1 MPMKHLVLLE
11 CIICTVFGGLPKP
24 HLEMDAVN
32 TRYLLRWQWS
42 DSTHSVTN
50 GNASIKF
57 ATQVTY
63 SHLETK
69 EDSYTDM
76 CFGVETYCD
85 YSTHLKYNAEYV
97 LRVRAESG
105 GQRSDWASLYFCPED
120 NADLGAP
127 SELRVEAGVSMVTL
141 SFKEPMAEDG
151 EPMSSMLS
159 PMAFRLRFWTDDEPS
174 QHHMRN
180 LSTTLHT
187 LSLRAHT
194 RYCLQVQAFSAA
206 FEKASKYTPPKCTTT
221 LGPTLLWPILLPLPV
236 CVVLLGVAYFVWKRS
251 RRRMLLR
258 YPIPSS
264 MVVRF
269 TTLACVHR
277 PLQCID
283 NHVQVCFL
291 SSTLCTQLHSKCHC
305 PLLVVPQE
313 TTCVVT
319 AMVAMPTVEQ
329 PSQDTCTPTHAAALG
344 PEAEGCNR

>member
-32 TRYLLRWQWS
+32 TRYLLRWRWS
-42 DSTHSVTN
+42 DSTHSVA
-50 GNASIKF
+50 NASIKF
-57 ATQVTY
+57 ATQLTY

-127 SELRVEAGVSMVTL
+127 SELRVEPGVSMVTV

-159 PMAFRLRFWTDDEPS
+159 PMAFRLRFWTDDEPG
-174 QHHMRN
+174 QHHVRN

-251 RRRMLLR
+251 RRRMFMR
-258 YPIPSS
+258 YAMPSS
-264 MVVRF
+264 MV
-269 TTLACVHR
+269 
-277 PLQCID
+277 
-283 NHVQVCFL
+283 
-291 SSTLCTQLHSKCHC
+291 LHSNCHC
-305 PLLVVPQE
+305 NLLVVPQE

-329 PSQDTCTPTHAAALG
+329 PSQDTRTPTHAAALG
-344 PEAEGCNR
+344 PEAEGCNHNR